1 MFIFDLCSTNKSSFL
16 SPHGDILHTRLYLSH
31 LKRREKKI
39 KRESRILRDRP
50 TSDCM
55 GVEFTSKKEGLTSLR
70 EKSERRTWESA
81 RFAQ

>member
-1 MFIFDLCSTNKSSFL
+1 MAIFYIHAYICHIRKEE
-16 SPHGDILHTRLYLSH
+16 
-31 LKRREKKI
+31 EKM
-39 KRESRILRDRP
+39 KRESRILRVRP

-55 GVEFTSKKEGLTSLR
+55 DVEFTSKKEGLMPLQ

>member
-1 MFIFDLCSTNKSSFL
+1 MAIFYIHACICHIRKEE
-16 SPHGDILHTRLYLSH
+16 
-31 LKRREKKI
+31 EKM

-50 TSDCM
+50 TSDCID
-55 GVEFTSKKEGLTSLR
+55 VEFTSKKEELMSLR